1 MGANGSC
8 AEPLR
13 HFAASGVAALFGGST
28 FSNMKTTKV
37 FAIAAFGALIAFS
50 AGCSSNKT
58 AEHSSVESSGDG
70 KGTAP
75 PAATAKQADKALVR
89 FINATTS
96 SKDLAF
102 GDMTPFAGV
111 DARDVTAYKEV
122 PAERHDFKLF
132 AKDDKANALATDSE
146 GLTSGKHYTVI
157 AVAEKS
163 GKTTIDNVSDD
174 LTPPTAGQAK
184 VRVINLAPGMKD
196 VDLYAGGNKSALI
209 SGAGLDH
216 ATDYKDVNPSEAE
229 LTVRNGMS
237 KKNAAP
243 VKDMTLE
250 AGKLYTILVFQE
262 KNGKLKVKTVKDE
275 FTAAS

>member
-1 MGANGSC
+1 M
-8 AEPLR
+8 
-13 HFAASGVAALFGGST
+13 
-28 FSNMKTTKV
+28 

-50 AGCSSNKT
+50 TGCSSNKT
-58 AEHSSVESSGDG
+58 AENSSVASSGDG

-89 FINATTS
+89 FINATTT

-102 GDMTPFAGV
+102 GDMTPFTGV
-111 DARDVTAYKEV
+111 DARDVTAYEEV
-122 PAERHDFKLF
+122 PAERHDFKVF
-132 AKDDKANALATDSE
+132 AKDDKTNALASNSE

-157 AVAEKS
+157 AVAEKD

-174 LTPPTAGQAK
+174 LTPPAAGQAK
-184 VRVINLAPGMKD
+184 VRVINLAPGVKD
-196 VDLYAGGNKSALI
+196 VDLYAGGEKSPLI
-209 SGAGLDH
+209 GGAGLDH
-216 ATDYKDVNPSEAE
+216 PTDYKDVNPSEAE

-250 AGKLYTILVFQE
+250 AGKLYTILVFQD